1 MSLPVFL
8 HDGPFDARV
17 ELTGPEARHAVTVRR
32 VRPGERLLLVDGR
45 GAWAEVEVTATP
57 AKDRLTAD
65 VVKRGV
71 EPEPV
76 PRVTVVQALPKA
88 DRSELAVDLATQ
100 AGADAIIP
108 WQAERSIA
116 KWTGPK
122 IAKGVA
128 RWEAAALA
136 AAKQSRRTRVPEIA
150 EPVDTA
156 RLAELIAGR
165 TALILHEDSA
175 TPLRDVGLEGVT
187 ELFIIVGPEGG
198 IGEGEVGRLTAAGA
212 RPVKLGPQVL
222 RTASAAMVALSALG
236 VLTSRW

>member
-8 HDGPFDARV
+8 HDGPFEGRV
-17 ELTGPEARHAVTVRR
+17 ELAGPEARHAVTVKR
-32 VRPGERLLLVDGR
+32 VQPGERLLLVDGR

-65 VVKRGV
+65 VVTQGV
-71 EPEPV
+71 EPDPT

-116 KWTGPK
+116 KWTGMK
-122 IAKGVA
+122 VDKGVA
-128 RWEAAALA
+128 KWEAAALS
-136 AAKQSRRTRVPEIA
+136 AAKQSRRTRVPRIHP
-150 EPVDTA
+150 PVDTTA
-156 RLAELIAGR
+156 LAELVR
-165 TALILHEDSA
+165 DTTALILHEDSA
-175 TPLRDVGLEGVT
+175 TPLREIDLAGVT
-187 ELFIIVGPEGG
+187 DLLLIVGPEGG
-198 IGEGEVGRLTAAGA
+198 IGDGEVAQLTAAGA

-222 RTASAAMVALSALG
+222 RTASAAMVALSAIG
-236 VLTSRW
+236 VLTPRW